1 MSMDLRIQTLVKSME
16 DHRNQFIIILAG
28 YEREI
33 EWFLRTNPGLPS
45 RFPIHL
51 KFPDYDI
58 TELVAIAR
66 DMASSHHYT
75 LTVEAEMVL
84 RRRMQTAMQKSTP
97 GESFSNARFVRNA
110 VEHAIRRH
118 AVRLFDE
125 ANLTRDAAMTLTA
138 QDFRWEGETP

>member
-1 MSMDLRIQTLVKSME
+1 MV
-16 DHRNQFIIILAG
+16 FA
-28 YEREI
+28 YESGSAQPFSHPFKI
-33 EWFLRTNPGLPS
+33 PGLRHYGTGCDCKRYGQLPS
-45 RFPIHL
+45 LYADGRG
-51 KFPDYDI
+51 
-58 TELVAIAR
+58 R
-66 DMASSHHYT
+66 DG
-75 LTVEAEMVL
+75 VL

-110 VEHAIRRH
+110 VEHAIWRH